1 MIPARRMP
9 VIFSRVP
16 SSPMSSLV
24 SGVSTL
30 RNAGLT
36 DGFFGIW
43 MGAWLPSSIIAVPV
57 ALAVAPPAGRIA
69 NNLAKPA
76 VKPAEGEKR

>member
-9 VIFSRVP
+9 VIFSLAP
-16 SSPMSSLV
+16 SSLMSPLI

-30 RNAGLT
+30 RNAGLI

-43 MGAWLPSSIIAVPV
+43 MGAWLPSRIIAVPV

-76 VKPAEGEKR
+76 EGEKR